1 MEGGVPT
8 PTPGLPTPEFPG
20 RTGQPRPWVSKFD
33 GKNCHVSGLSL
44 LSTQGARGESQG
56 ANLKDADLGG
66 QRGHHSLGEP
76 TPWPAGHMGRGS
88 QLLPAPSHPGAS
100 LLRGACR
107 GDHDTQGPL
116 LGGLLQPAP
125 AWQGRPRGFPSQSL
139 PPGGGR
145 SSLHLRAGPCALALG
160 KESQKAGVLGGAWGG
175 GPVWGLQGRC
185 LLPPSLAAHPR
196 VRPQRTPAQGSDRH
210 CSRAAMR

>member
-8 PTPGLPTPEFPG
+8 PTPGLPAPEFPG
-20 RTGQPRPWVSKFD
+20 RMGQPRPWVSKFD

-44 LSTQGARGESQG
+44 LSTQGA
-56 ANLKDADLGG
+56 NLKDVDLGG

-100 LLRGACR
+100 LLRGACC

-116 LGGLLQPAP
+116 PGGCSNLPRP
-125 AWQGRPRGFPSQSL
+125 GRGGCMDFQASPCPCGG
-139 PPGGGR
+139 PGGGR
-145 SSLHLRAGPCALALG
+145 SSLHLRAGPHALALG